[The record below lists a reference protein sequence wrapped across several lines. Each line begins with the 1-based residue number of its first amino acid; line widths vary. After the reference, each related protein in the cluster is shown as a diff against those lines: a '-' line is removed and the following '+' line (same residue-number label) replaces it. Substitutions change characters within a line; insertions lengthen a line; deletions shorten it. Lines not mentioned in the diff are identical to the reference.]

1 MPDVATVNIE
11 YNRAIKK
18 AEQHIKNKEFEE
30 ALKDY
35 EKAFSVKPDQEEPKN
50 KIEKIKKLLDVRRK
64 INETQ
69 SSYAFN
75 KAYQSSMKLILN
87 ATYGAFA
94 NQYFVLSNSKIAN
107 AITVMGRNLIN
118 YMASSVDN
126 YFYNYWHKDKNAHKL
141 LGLEYI
147 VREKKEDGLYYFL
160 DRNFNKSDKRGYT
173 EFNTGHKMTDI
184 LMSRRIGI
192 DKLVKHITVEN
203 LPDYDV
209 LWDYKIFDI
218 INVEKLDPNP
228 TWEREEETGYKL
240 YTGNNPC
247 VRYQD
252 TDSVDR
258 NTKIITDNCESTI
271 EEFYNRNII
280 NGTGGTTTNG
290 HESVLTNEKSLNW
303 SKENDLYYSPVKRII
318 RHRVSKPKW
327 KLKTKWEKEIIITSD
342 HSLIVFRN
350 GIKLEVKPNEIE
362 KNDKVLST
370 FTFKT
375 FKKHNFILDGIESC
389 EQIGEFVD
397 EYVYDIES
405 GDENQTFIG
414 NDILVH
420 NSMYLSYEP
429 IMKSC
434 GYMGEPIE
442 FILHMDKVIMKKIFN
457 KLLIKYGEKFKVD
470 NKQDFELETISKS
483 ILFFEKKHY
492 LKDVVWEDTVFHDTM
507 KHFSPTGIKI
517 VRSSTPS
524 FVRGHKQSGGV
535 WDFIRYIFNNADN
548 LNIQECLK
556 IVKELRK
563 EFEMSDIED
572 ISMTTSVTGYEEKVL
587 NDTTGIEVKL
597 ASNFSLKAAALHNYL
612 LNKNS
617 EYKTKYDMIKDGKI
631 KYYYCK
637 HPLNNVFAYTRGS
650 HPTEI
655 VEKENVILDYE
666 VQFDKTV
673 LSICNDFMRA
683 LELPLINKRISV
695 LNSLFGFKLE
705 QKTEYK
711 PSILTEE
718 EEEKDNDWNVDIEE
732 L

>member
-18 AEQHIKNKEFEE
+18 AEEHLKNKEFEE
-30 ALKDY
+30 AYKDY
-35 EKAFSVKPDQEEPKN
+35 EKASSIKPDQEEPKI
-50 KIEKIKKLLDVRRK
+50 KIEKIKKLLDIRKK
-64 INETQ
+64 INDTQ
-69 SSYAFN
+69 SSFAFN
-75 KAYQSSMKLILN
+75 KAYQSSLKIVLN

-126 YFYNYWHKDKNAHKL
+126 YFYNYWHNDKNAHKL

-147 VREKKEDGLYYFL
+147 VREKKENGLYYFL
-160 DRNFNKSDKRGYT
+160 DRNFNKTDKRGYT
-173 EFNTGHKMTDI
+173 EFNTGQKMNDI
-184 LMSRRIGI
+184 LMSRRISV
-192 DKLVKHITVEN
+192 DKLVKHTGVEN

-209 LWDYKIFDI
+209 LYDYKIHDFVNI
-218 INVEKLDPNP
+218 QKLDPNP

-252 TDSVDR
+252 TD
-258 NTKIITDNCESTI
+258 
-271 EEFYNRNII
+271 
-280 NGTGGTTTNG
+280 
-290 HESVLTNEKSLNW
+290 
-303 SKENDLYYSPVKRII
+303 
-318 RHRVSKPKW
+318 
-327 KLKTKWEKEIIITSD
+327 
-342 HSLIVFRN
+342 
-350 GIKLEVKPNEIE
+350 
-362 KNDKVLST
+362 
-370 FTFKT
+370 
-375 FKKHNFILDGIESC
+375 
-389 EQIGEFVD
+389 
-397 EYVYDIES
+397 
-405 GDENQTFIG
+405 
-414 NDILVH
+414 
-420 NSMYLSYEP
+420 SMYLSYEP

-457 KLLIKYGEKFKVD
+457 KLLVKYGEKFKVE

-507 KHFSPTGIKI
+507 SHFSPTGIKI

-524 FVRGHKQSGGV
+524 FVRGHKQSGGI
-535 WDFIRYIFNNADN
+535 WEFIRYIFDNAEN

-617 EYKTKYDMIKDGKI
+617 EYKTKYDMIKDGKV

-655 VEKENVILDYE
+655 VEKERVILDYE

-718 EEEKDNDWNVDIEE
+718 EEEKDNDWNIDIEE